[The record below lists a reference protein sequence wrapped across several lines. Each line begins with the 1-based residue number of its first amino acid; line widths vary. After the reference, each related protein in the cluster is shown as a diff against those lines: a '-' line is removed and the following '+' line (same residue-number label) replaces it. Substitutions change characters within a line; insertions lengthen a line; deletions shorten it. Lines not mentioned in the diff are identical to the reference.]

1 MLGSL
6 ARRLLFVHSAEPAAT
21 GTVEHRTILTAFV
34 RAEPGR
40 RRSARAVADGLA
52 ALAIDH
58 HLVWR
63 VARVRVLHGALP
75 LVAIALRL
83 TRRRLVSRTLCRLA
97 GVSPPGPVETLPL
110 LPQTHAAVEI
120 VLDALPTADQL
131 DAIVGHCTEAVWVL
145 ADRQVRVFDEHGD
158 DARTIVTCFLVH
170 RPPTMT
176 RRECQ
181 TYWEHRHA
189 GLVVGINR
197 ALRLTQYL
205 QLHAA
210 DPTPPG
216 LADEYDGIVYAH
228 PRSSVAAA
236 LQLVRFSALRANNTL
251 VVDETHFTWGTPA
264 FLLRPAT
271 RWER

>member
-6 ARRLLFVHSAEPAAT
+6 ARRLLFVRPSEPAAT
-21 GTVEHRTILTAFV
+21 STVEHRTILTAFV
-34 RAEPGR
+34 QAEHRR
-40 RRSARAVADGLA
+40 RRSARAVADELA
-52 ALAIDH
+52 ALAIH
-58 HLVWR
+58 HHQEWG
-63 VARVRVLHGALP
+63 VARVRVLQGALP

-83 TRRRLVSRTLCRLA
+83 TRRPLVSRTLCRLA
-97 GVSPPGPVETLPL
+97 GVPAPDPVEALPL

-120 VLDALPTADQL
+120 VLDAFPTDDQL
-131 DAIVGHCTEAVWVL
+131 HAIVGHCTEAVWVL
-145 ADRQVRVFDEHGD
+145 ADRQVLVFDEHRD
-158 DARTIVTCFLVH
+158 DARTTITCFLVH
-170 RPPTMT
+170 RPPMMT
-176 RRECQ
+176 RRACQ

-205 QLHAA
+205 QVHAT

-216 LADEYDGIVYAH
+216 LADEYDGVVYAH